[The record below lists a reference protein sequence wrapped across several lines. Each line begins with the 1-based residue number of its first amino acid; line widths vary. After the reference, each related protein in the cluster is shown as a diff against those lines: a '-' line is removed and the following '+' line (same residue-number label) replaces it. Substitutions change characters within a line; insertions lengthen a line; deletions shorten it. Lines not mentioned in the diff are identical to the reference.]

1 MVAEQPKDSPGKTS
15 SCCREAAIR
24 PVGTGSIS
32 QLPLCSLAINLV
44 QKTSTLFAASPQLIG
59 LKKRQV

>member
-15 SCCREAAIR
+15 LGVAIR